1 MKTRILTAVVT
12 AALAAFGLTGC
23 AMSIEPGQQ
32 AAYDVFTEV
41 VALQKE
47 NPVGLAD
54 LEYKVP
60 AGVVLYAAGDDF
72 ADPGEDADPR
82 YVVAVVNLA
91 DGVVFAEQY
100 PRGQGVQRF
109 ATLEAYA
116 DWDWQEHALSL
127 PDIPSLAA
135 AYADNVDRAQRLFY
149 TEHGT
154 FAEADE
160 LVAWSASADNLA
172 PDLSPPDNYRLAVTA
187 DATGYLTLATSP
199 LEERAV
205 VALGYCDST
214 PGHFVDDLGSLADG
228 YAEGDDI
235 VLGCLIP
242 AGDGTYR
249 ADPLDYVTPDAAQRD
264 DDGRVSAVGLPQL

>member
-1 MKTRILTAVVT
+1 MKTRILTAVVI
-12 AALAAFGLTGC
+12 AALAAAGLTGC
-23 AMSIEPGQQ
+23 SVGVELGQQ
-32 AAYDVFTEV
+32 AAYDVLTEV

-60 AGVVLYAAGDDF
+60 AGVVLYTSGGDF
-72 ADPGEDADPR
+72 ADAGEDADPR

-91 DGVVFAEQY
+91 DGVVLAEQY
-100 PRGQGVQRF
+100 PHGQGVQRF

-116 DWDWQEHALSL
+116 DWDWKEQALSL

-149 TEHGT
+149 AEHGV

-172 PDLSPPDNYRLAVTA
+172 PDLSPPDDYRLAVTA

-264 DDGRVSAVGLPQL
+264 DDGRVLAVGLPQL

>member
-1 MKTRILTAVVT
+1 VKTRILTAVVT
-12 AALAAFGLTGC
+12 AVLAAAGLTGC
-23 AMSIEPGQQ
+23 AMSVESGQQ
-32 AAYDVFTEV
+32 VAYDVFTEV

-47 NPVGLAD
+47 NPVDLPD

-72 ADPGEDADPR
+72 AEAGEDADPR

-100 PRGQGVQRF
+100 PRGQGAQRF
-109 ATLEAYA
+109 ASLEAYA
-116 DWDWQEHALSL
+116 DWHGQEPALSL

-135 AYADNVDRAQRLFY
+135 AYTDNVDRAQRLFY
-149 TEHGT
+149 AQHGV

-160 LVAWSASADNLA
+160 LVAWSTSTDNLA
-172 PDLSPPDNYRLAVTA
+172 PDLSLPDDYRLAVAA

-214 PGHFVDDLGSLADG
+214 PGHFVDDLGSLTDG
-228 YAEGDDI
+228 YAAADDI
-235 VLGCLIP
+235 MLGCLVP

-249 ADPLDYVTPDAAQRD
+249 ADPLDYVTTDAAERD
-264 DDGRVSAVGLPQL
+264 DEGRVLAVELPQL